1 MKMRRLSHAQIIA
14 LGFLLVIALGTLL
27 LMLPAASRNGESAGF
42 LTALF
47 TATSASCVTGLVVVD
62 TATNWSLFGQIV
74 ILIMI
79 QTGGL
84 GFMTIATLFFFLVR
98 KKISIRERAVLAE
111 SISSAHIGRI
121 LSLTGMIFAGTL
133 IFELLGAALLS
144 IRFIPQFGA
153 ARGIYYAVFHSVSA
167 FCNAGFD
174 LMGIREPFSSFTAYS
189 GDALVNITLMVL
201 ITVGGIGF
209 LVWDDILQKGIH
221 WKKYYLHTKLV
232 LSFSAALTIGGA
244 FCFFL
249 LEKNR
254 LNAGMPLGEQV
265 LVSLF
270 SSVTP
275 RTAGF
280 NTVDTASLSS
290 GSKLLTTI
298 LMFIG
303 GSSGSTAGGIKT
315 TTLAVIL
322 LSLSAGF
329 RKQRCAYAFG
339 RRLPDEALKRASIIV
354 FTSLILAL
362 GGALLISGI
371 QGLDISDTLFEVFS
385 AIGTVGL
392 STGVTRSLSV
402 LSRCVIIILMYSGR
416 VGSVSFAIALLERH
430 ASPPITY
437 PEEQITVG

>member
-1 MKMRRLSHAQIIA
+1 MNRLSHAQIIA
-14 LGFLLVIALGTLL
+14 LGFLLVITLGTIL
-27 LMLPAASRNGESAGF
+27 LMLPAASRSGESAGF

-62 TATNWSLFGQIV
+62 TATNWSLFGQV
-74 ILIMI
+74 AILIMI
-79 QTGGL
+79 QIGGL

-111 SISSAHIGRI
+111 SINSAHIGRI
-121 LSLTGMIFAGTL
+121 LDLTGMIFTGTV

-144 IRFIPQFGA
+144 IRFIPQFGV
-153 ARGIYYAVFHSVSA
+153 ARGIYYALFHSISA

-174 LMGIREPFSSFTAYS
+174 LMGIREPFSSFIAYS
-189 GDALVNITLMVL
+189 GDALVNITLVVL

-209 LVWDDILQKGIH
+209 LVWDDILRNGLH

-232 LSFSAALTIGGA
+232 LTFSAVLTLGGA
-244 FCFFL
+244 VCFFL
-249 LEKNR
+249 LEQNR
-254 LNAGMPLGEQV
+254 LNAGMPFGEQV

-270 SSVTP
+270 SAVTP

-280 NTVDTASLSS
+280 NTVDTAALSS

-322 LSLSAGF
+322 LSLSTGI

-339 RRLPDEALKRASIIV
+339 RRIPDDALKRASTIV

-371 QGLDISDTLFEVFS
+371 QGLGLSDVMFEVFS

-392 STGVTRSLSV
+392 STGVTRSLSAI
-402 LSRCVIIILMYSGR
+402 SRCVIILLMYSGR
-416 VGSVSFAIALLERH
+416 VGSVSFAIALLERR

-437 PEEQITVG
+437 PEEQITIG